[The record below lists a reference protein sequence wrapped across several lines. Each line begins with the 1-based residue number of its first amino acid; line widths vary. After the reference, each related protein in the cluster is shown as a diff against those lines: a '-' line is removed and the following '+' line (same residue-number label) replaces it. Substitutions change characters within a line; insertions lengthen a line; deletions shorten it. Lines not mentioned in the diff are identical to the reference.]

1 MNRDKIENIIK
12 TINNNTSNDD
22 NSVCIKMLDYLA
34 F

>member
-12 TINNNTSNDD
+12 TINNNTNNDD